1 MTGNK
6 VHKGNDSLIFNGIN
20 TLLMCA
26 VIFVVIYPIYYM
38 VIVSVSSADA
48 VMAGRVRFFPSGFH
62 LDVYKQFLTDG
73 YFLKTYKNTAIIT
86 LLGTSI
92 NIVMTI
98 ICAYPLSRRDFY
110 GRGIITAFI
119 TFTMFFSGG
128 MIPNYLLINQLK
140 LLNTYWAV
148 VLPGAVNVF
157 NMIIMR
163 TSFQGLPEE
172 LTESAYIDGAND
184 LQLLYKVVLPLSKPI
199 IATMVLFYAVAHWN
213 GYVHAMFYF
222 TDKNLYPVQL
232 YLRSLV
238 LSGMTESAT
247 LNMEMAAGVGGIA
260 QRSIQYGMIIVSAL
274 PILVIYPFISR
285 YFEKGVM
292 VGALKG

>member
-1 MTGNK
+1 MGGK
-6 VHKGNDSLIFNGIN
+6 
-20 TLLMCA
+20 
-26 VIFVVIYPIYYM
+26 
-38 VIVSVSSADA
+38 
-48 VMAGRVRFFPSGFH
+48 VRFWPIGIH
-62 LDVYKQFLTDG
+62 LDVYKQFLTDE

-92 NIVMTI
+92 NMVMTI
-98 ICAYPLSRRDFY
+98 ICAYVLSRKDFY
-110 GRGIITAFI
+110 GRRIIMAFV

-128 MIPNYLLINQLK
+128 MIPNYLLINQLG

-148 VLPGAVNVF
+148 VLPGAINVF

-213 GYVHAMFYF
+213 GYVHAMLYF
-222 TDKNLYPVQL
+222 TDKNLYPIQL
-232 YLRSLV
+232 YLRSIV
-238 LSGMTESAT
+238 LNDMTESTT
-247 LNMEMAAGVGGIA
+247 LNMELVAGVGGVA

-274 PILVIYPFISR
+274 PILLIYPFVSKK
-285 YFEKGVM
+285 FEKGVDNP
-292 VGALKG
+292 GKKWYIT